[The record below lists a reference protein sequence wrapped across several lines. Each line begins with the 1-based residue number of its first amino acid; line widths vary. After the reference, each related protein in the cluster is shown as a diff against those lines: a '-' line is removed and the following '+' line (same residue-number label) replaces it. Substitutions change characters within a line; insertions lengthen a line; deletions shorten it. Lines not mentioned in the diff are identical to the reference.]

1 MFDHTSARCY
11 LRCSTGSRRLPR
23 RRNPIARFEVSL
35 REYELTVVYDLSVA
49 EAGGNDAAPNHV
61 DTLVAARGG
70 TVLRHDHWG
79 RRRMAYPINRAI
91 DADYVVSRIEIDPTE
106 VTPLEAAMR
115 IDERIYRHLIVRA
128 DELPVPPPPRE
139 PRVPRPE
146 PGDATAST
154 EASAATAAPDEAAPA
169 ATVAAEAAVAAPSPV
184 VEPEQASAAVAEP
197 VVAPVE
203 AAAVE
208 PAAAEAAEPI
218 AAEGPEVASPAT
230 EAPAAAVESA
240 PTEAE
245 ATAEAGTEDEAPS
258 A

>member
-1 MFDHTSARCY
+1 M
-11 LRCSTGSRRLPR
+11 
-23 RRNPIARFEVSL
+23 RNPIARFEVSL

-79 RRRMAYPINRAI
+79 RRRMAYPINRTI

-146 PGDATAST
+146 AGDGTAPVQD
-154 EASAATAAPDEAAPA
+154 AVAANDAVPA
-169 ATVAAEAAVAAPSPV
+169 ATTAGEAAVAAPSPV
-184 VEPEQASAAVAEP
+184 AEPEQASAETVEP

-208 PAAAEAAEPI
+208 PAAAEAAEPVPAE
-218 AAEGPEVASPAT
+218 AAEPVTAEAAEPPAEAAEPVAAEEPEVANAVT
-230 EAPAAAVESA
+230 ETAAAAVESE

>member
-1 MFDHTSARCY
+1 M
-11 LRCSTGSRRLPR
+11 
-23 RRNPIARFEVSL
+23 RNPIARFEVSL

-61 DTLVAARGG
+61 DTLIAARGG

-139 PRVPRPE
+139 PRIPRPE
-146 PGDATAST
+146 AGDGTAPGADAPPAPVVASD
-154 EASAATAAPDEAAPA
+154 AVPAAAVAGEAAI
-169 ATVAAEAAVAAPSPV
+169 AAPSPV
-184 VEPEQASAAVAEP
+184 AEPEQASAETAEP

-208 PAAAEAAEPI
+208 PAAAEAAEPV
-218 AAEGPEVASPAT
+218 AAEPAVTEAAEPVAAEAVVEEPEVAKPVT
-230 EAPAAAVESA
+230 ETPVAAVESE
-240 PTEAE
+240 PTETE
-245 ATAEAGTEDEAPS
+245 AAAEAGTEDEAPS